1 MRFVYIEKKNMLF
14 GLATLCIYD
23 AIKYRIKAVLEFVCK
38 NCKRYIQRIF
48 SYYSCN
54 NIQSLLWSHNTP
66 RIMIC
71 INLHINYMYLLSR
84 FSVSHIL
91 PISFKNCIKCTAN
104 FKKNKKCS
112 QLFLYSILYFQN
124 LKINLIGL

>member
-1 MRFVYIEKKNMLF
+1 MLF

-54 NIQSLLWSHNTP
+54 NIQSLLWSHNTL

-71 INLHINYMYLLSR
+71 INLHINYMYILSR

-104 FKKNKKCS
+104 LKKNKTCS